1 MEIMASSTRRS
12 LAVVPLLVLSGHPV
26 AAQAPASIA
35 RAAWIAGCWVTE
47 RGKATIE
54 EQWMAP
60 AAGTML
66 GMGRT
71 IREGELDD
79 YELMIIRAKDGRV
92 DYEAHPMMQPT
103 AVFTA
108 TVVSDTLLQFE
119 NPRHDF
125 PRLIAYQR
133 RGTDSLVARIA
144 AGPATGDRQIRFTY
158 RRMPCGGPPVT
169 PPGR

>member
-1 MEIMASSTRRS
+1 MRS
-12 LAVVPLLVLSGHPV
+12 PTARMPPVVLLLLLAARPGT
-26 AAQAPASIA
+26 AQAPSSVAP
-35 RAAWIAGCWVTE
+35 AAWIAGCWVSE
-47 RGKATIE
+47 RGKAKVE

-60 AAGTML
+60 AGGTML

-71 IREGELDD
+71 IRDGELTD
-79 YELMIIRAKDGRV
+79 YELVIIRAKDGRV

-119 NPRHDF
+119 NPRHAF
-125 PRLIAYQR
+125 PRLVAYQR

-144 AGPATGDRQIRFTY
+144 AGPARGDRQIVFAY
-158 RRMPCGGPPVT
+158 RRVPCGGPPVT
-169 PPGR
+169 PPAR

>member
-1 MEIMASSTRRS
+1 MTSLTSRMLTVATLLLQASR
-12 LAVVPLLVLSGHPV
+12 PV
-26 AAQAPASIA
+26 AAQTPSSVAP
-35 RAAWIAGCWVTE
+35 AAWIAGCWVTE

-60 AAGTML
+60 AGGTML

-71 IREGELDD
+71 IREGKLDD
-79 YELMIIRAKDGRV
+79 YELLIIRAKDGRV

-144 AGPATGDRQIRFTY
+144 TGPAPGDRQIRFTY

>member
-1 MEIMASSTRRS
+1 MTSLTSRMLTVATLLLQASR
-12 LAVVPLLVLSGHPV
+12 PV
-26 AAQAPASIA
+26 AAQTPSSVAP
-35 RAAWIAGCWVTE
+35 AAWIAGCWVTE

-60 AAGTML
+60 AGGTML

-71 IREGELDD
+71 IREGKLDD
-79 YELMIIRAKDGRV
+79 YELLIIRAKDGRV

-133 RGTDSLVARIA
+133 RGADSLFARIA
-144 AGPATGDRQIRFTY
+144 AGPAKGDQQIVFAYHRVA
-158 RRMPCGGPPVT
+158 CGGPPVT
-169 PPGR
+169 RPKR

>member
-1 MEIMASSTRRS
+1 MRK
-12 LAVVPLLVLSGHPV
+12 LALQVVLAGALVTGLCHEV
-26 AAQAPASIA
+26 EAQAPSSIA
-35 RAAWIAGCWVTE
+35 SASWLAGCWVTT

-60 AAGTML
+60 AGGTML

-71 IREGELDD
+71 IREGKLDD
-79 YELMIIRAKDGRV
+79 YELVLIRAKDGRV

-103 AVFTA
+103 SVFTA
-108 TVVSDTLLQFE
+108 TIVSDTLLQFE

-125 PRLIAYQR
+125 PKLVAYQR

-144 AGPATGDRQIRFTY
+144 AGPAKGDQQIVFAY
-158 RRMPCGGPPVT
+158 RRVACGGPPVT
-169 PPGR
+169 PPKR

>member
-1 MEIMASSTRRS
+1 
-12 LAVVPLLVLSGHPV
+12 
-26 AAQAPASIA
+26 
-35 RAAWIAGCWVTE
+35 
-47 RGKATIE
+47 
-54 EQWMAP
+54 MAP
-60 AAGTML
+60 AGGTML

-71 IREGELDD
+71 IREGKLDD
-79 YELMIIRAKDGRV
+79 YELLIIRAKDGRV

-133 RGTDSLVARIA
+133 RGADSLFARIA
-144 AGPATGDRQIRFTY
+144 AGPAKGDQQIVFAYHRVA
-158 RRMPCGGPPVT
+158 CGGPPVT
-169 PPGR
+169 RPKR

>member
-1 MEIMASSTRRS
+1 MKASISISFAVMA
-12 LAVVPLLVLSGHPV
+12 LVAAAPV

-35 RAAWIAGCWVTE
+35 QAAWLGGCWQTV
-47 RGKATIE
+47 RGKTTIE

-60 AAGTML
+60 AAGSMV

-71 IREGELDD
+71 LREGRLDD

-125 PRLIAYQR
+125 PKLVAYIR
-133 RGTDSLVARIA
+133 RGNDSLVARIA
-144 AGPATGDRQIRFTY
+144 AGPAKGDQQVLFNYARIACAGTK
-158 RRMPCGGPPVT
+158 VT
-169 PPGR
+169 RPKQ

>member
-1 MEIMASSTRRS
+1 MTSLTSRMLTVATLLLQASR
-12 LAVVPLLVLSGHPV
+12 PV
-26 AAQAPASIA
+26 AAQIPSSVAP
-35 RAAWIAGCWVTE
+35 AAWIAGCWVTE

-60 AAGTML
+60 AGGTML

-71 IREGELDD
+71 IREGKLDD
-79 YELMIIRAKDGRV
+79 YELLIIRAKDGRV

-133 RGTDSLVARIA
+133 RGADSLVARIA
-144 AGPATGDRQIRFTY
+144 AGPAKGDQQILFAYHRVA
-158 RRMPCGGPPVT
+158 CGGPPVT
-169 PPGR
+169 RPKR

>member
-1 MEIMASSTRRS
+1 MIKATMRVFA
-12 LAVVPLLVLSGHPV
+12 AGALLLTLGHPA
-26 AAQAPASIA
+26 AAQAPVSVGH
-35 RAAWIAGCWVTE
+35 AAWLAGCWSAA
-47 RGKATIE
+47 RGKATFE

-71 IREGELDD
+71 IRDGKLDD
-79 YELMIIRAKDGRV
+79 YELLIIRAQPGRV

-133 RGTDSLVARIA
+133 RGADSLVARIA
-144 AGPATGDRQIRFTY
+144 AGPASSDQQILFAY
-158 RRMPCGGPPVT
+158 RRVACGGPVVT
-169 PPGR
+169 PRGR

>member
-1 MEIMASSTRRS
+1 MMRRATT
-12 LAVVPLLVLSGHPV
+12 AVMLLVAAPA
-26 AAQAPASIA
+26 AAQQPASIGH
-35 RAAWIAGCWVTE
+35 AAWLAGCWSMQ

-60 AAGTML
+60 AGGTML

-71 IREGELDD
+71 IREGKLDD
-79 YELMIIRAKDGRV
+79 YELIVIRAKDGRV

-108 TVVSDTLLQFE
+108 TVVSDSLLQFE

-125 PRLIAYQR
+125 PKLVAYQR
-133 RGTDSLVARIA
+133 RGADSLIARIA
-144 AGPATGDRQIRFTY
+144 AGPAPGDQQVLLPY
-158 RRMPCGGPPVT
+158 RRVACGGPAVT
-169 PPGR
+169 PPRR

>member
-1 MEIMASSTRRS
+1 MKVVRALSAVS
-12 LAVVPLLVLSGHPV
+12 LILLTSQPA
-26 AAQAPASIA
+26 AAQAPASIG
-35 RAAWIAGCWVTE
+35 RAAWLAGCWSTQ

-60 AAGTML
+60 AGGTML

-71 IREGELDD
+71 IRDGELDD
-79 YELMIIRAKDGRV
+79 YELVVIRAKDGRV

-125 PRLIAYQR
+125 PKLVAYQR
-133 RGTDSLVARIA
+133 RGADSLVARVA
-144 AGPATGDRQIRFTY
+144 AGPAKGDKEIVFSYHRVA
-158 RRMPCGGPPVT
+158 CGGPQVT
-169 PPGR
+169 PPKR

>member
-1 MEIMASSTRRS
+1 MKGMTVRTFAAAS
-12 LAVVPLLVLSGHPV
+12 LLLFLCRPAS
-26 AAQAPASIA
+26 AQAPVSIGH
-35 RAAWIAGCWVTE
+35 AAWLAGCWVTE

-60 AAGTML
+60 AGGTML

-71 IREGELDD
+71 IREGKLDD
-79 YELMIIRAKDGRV
+79 YELTVIRITDGRM

-125 PRLIAYQR
+125 PKLVAYQR
-133 RGTDSLVARIA
+133 RGVDSLVARVA
-144 AGPATGDRQIRFTY
+144 AGPASGDRQIVFSYHRVA
-158 RRMPCGGPPVT
+158 CGGPPVT
-169 PPGR
+169 HPKR

>member
-1 MEIMASSTRRS
+1 
-12 LAVVPLLVLSGHPV
+12 
-26 AAQAPASIA
+26 
-35 RAAWIAGCWVTE
+35 
-47 RGKATIE
+47 
-54 EQWMAP
+54 MAP
-60 AAGTML
+60 AGGTML

-144 AGPATGDRQIRFTY
+144 AGPAEGRPARSCSPIAGWHAAGRRSLPQSAERLRVPQHRYRQVHRPRTREAQCQRDRSSRS
-158 RRMPCGGPPVT
+158 RGHPSGSPPSRA
-169 PPGR
+169 GRARS